1 MAKKGSK
8 KRALGWTA
16 SILNEMDLKNVKKEG
31 FLA

>member
-8 KRALGWTA
+8 KRDLGWTA
-16 SILNEMDLKNVKKEG
+16 SILNETVLKKVKKEG